1 MRQEVDK
8 LLTSDATSLED
19 VFALQSQEKQ
29 DEIMN
34 QFTGANKNVM
44 KL

>member
-8 LLTSDATSLED
+8 LLKSDATSLED
-19 VFALQSQEKQ
+19 IFSLQSQEKQ

-44 KL
+44 NL

>member
-1 MRQEVDK
+1 MRQEIDA
-8 LLTSDATSLED
+8 LLTDEATTLED
-19 VFALQSQEKQ
+19 IFALSSQEKQ

-34 QFTGANKNVM
+34 QFSGANKNVM